1 MLASLLAALLIGF
14 VFAIAASLIGA
25 GMVTILLL
33 YWASGIAAFVSF
45 TTLILVRSRNLQ
57 FAQNISRYS

>member
-1 MLASLLAALLIGF
+1 MLAPLLASLLIGF

-33 YWASGIAAFVSF
+33 YWASGIAALVCF

>member
-1 MLASLLAALLIGF
+1 MLVPLVASLLIGF
-14 VFAIAASLIGA
+14 VFVIAASLIGA
-25 GMVTILLL
+25 GMVAILLL
-33 YWASGIAAFVSF
+33 CWASGIAALVCF